1 MNGQKNVKDQLERA
15 VRALLFADVKAY
27 SKYSERDCVTFRR
40 LFHAGVA
47 RAVIAPHA
55 GAVLSQNTWG
65 DALHVVTED
74 IAEAGRLALDL
85 QDWMENADWVGAG
98 MSLRPKLRVSLHA
111 GLVTR
116 VPDPIAGGFGY
127 AGRNTSK
134 AARIEPIAFEGQVFA
149 SGAYAAL
156 LALENPRDMTLD
168 YVGRR
173 TLPKGAGTIPVFRL
187 SRTLPK

>member
-1 MNGQKNVKDQLERA
+1 M
-15 VRALLFADVKAY
+15 ALMFADVKAY

-40 LFHAGVA
+40 KFYAGVA
-47 RAVIAPHA
+47 QDVIGPHS
-55 GAVLSQNTWG
+55 GAVLTQNTWG
-65 DALHVVTED
+65 DALHIVTDD
-74 IAEAGRLALDL
+74 IAEAGRIALDL
-85 QDWMENADWVGAG
+85 QDWIENADWKATG

-116 VPDPIAGGFGY
+116 VEDPIAGGFGY
-127 AGRNTSK
+127 VGRNTSK
-134 AARIEPIAFEGQVFA
+134 AARIEPIAFEGQVFT

-156 LALENPRDMTLD
+156 LALDNPTDMTLD

>member
-1 MNGQKNVKDQLERA
+1 MKGGKAHCECERA
-15 VRALLFADVKAY
+15 IRALLFADVKAY
-27 SKYSERDCVTFRR
+27 STYSERDCVTFRR
-40 LFHAGVA
+40 KFNSGVA
-47 RAVIAPHA
+47 HDVIGPHSA
-55 GAVLSQNTWG
+55 SVLTQNTWG
-65 DALHVVTED
+65 DALHVVTDD
-74 IAEAGRLALDL
+74 IAEAGRIALDL
-85 QDWMENADWVGAG
+85 QDWIENADWTAAG
-98 MSLRPKLRVSLHA
+98 MSMRPRLRVSLHA

-116 VPDPIAGGFGY
+116 VADPIAGGFGY

-156 LALENPRDMTLD
+156 LALEDPPDMTLD

-187 SRTLPK
+187 SRTSPK

>member
-1 MNGQKNVKDQLERA
+1 MNGEYEPANNSERA
-15 VRALLFADVKAY
+15 VRALMFADVKAY

-40 LFHAGVA
+40 LFHYGVA
-47 RAVIAPHA
+47 RDVIAPHSRSILA
-55 GAVLSQNTWG
+55 QNTWG
-65 DALHVVTED
+65 DALHVVTDD
-74 IAEAGRLALDL
+74 IAEAGRIALEL
-85 QDWMENADWVGAG
+85 QNWIADADWESAG
-98 MSLRPKLRVSLHA
+98 MSLRPQLRVSLHA

-116 VPDPIAGGFGY
+116 VADPIAGGFGY

-156 LALENPRDMTLD
+156 LALENPPDMALD